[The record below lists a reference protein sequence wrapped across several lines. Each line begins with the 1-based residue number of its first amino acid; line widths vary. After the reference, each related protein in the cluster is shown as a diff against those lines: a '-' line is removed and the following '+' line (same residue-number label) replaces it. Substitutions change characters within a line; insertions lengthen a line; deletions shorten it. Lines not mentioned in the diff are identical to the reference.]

1 VIAVHV
7 NGGSFELADGSSL
20 AGLVDSHVTQTKGV
34 AIAVNQEVIP
44 RSMWASTSLTA
55 GDRIEILIAAQG
67 G

>member
-1 VIAVHV
+1 MSAVQV
-7 NGGSFELADGSSL
+7 NGESVELSDGSSL

-55 GDRIEILIAAQG
+55 GDRIEILTAAQG

>member
-1 VIAVHV
+1 MIAVQV
-7 NGGSFELADGSSL
+7 NGESVELTDGSSV
-20 AGLVDSHVTQTKGV
+20 ARLVDSHVTQTKGV
-34 AIAVNQEVIP
+34 AIAVNQEIIP